1 MKLITRGLLF
11 GVAAV
16 LLVAACGES
25 RATAQEGAYSDA
37 RQLVQRVQQD
47 LHHVMHRGV
56 RTDKER
62 ERIEAAQKH
71 LSDFDRNLSNNKF
84 AKDRLDE
91 AIDDVKNVVQN
102 NTLQARDR
110 DALSVDVDDL
120 RQLRAVRGNM

>member
-1 MKLITRGLLF
+1 MKLIIRRLLF
-11 GVAAV
+11 GFAAV
-16 LLVAACGES
+16 LLVVAWGES
-25 RATAQEGAYSDA
+25 RAMAQEGAYSDA

-47 LHHVMHRGV
+47 LHHVMHRGT

-91 AIDDVKNVVQN
+91 AIDDVKNVADN
-102 NTLQARDR
+102 NTLEARDR
-110 DALSVDVDDL
+110 DALNADVNDL
-120 RQLRAVRGNM
+120 RQLREVRGNM